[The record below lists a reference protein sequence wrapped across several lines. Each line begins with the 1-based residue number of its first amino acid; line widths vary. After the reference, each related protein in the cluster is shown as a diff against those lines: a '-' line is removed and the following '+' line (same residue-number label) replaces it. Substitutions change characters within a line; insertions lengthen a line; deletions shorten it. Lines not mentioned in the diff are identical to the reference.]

1 MVILLVQ
8 NELQDMNKDQLKG
21 TAELV
26 QRWYPTEMIGTMHAL
41 DLIMLSKCDQDDL
54 SLLVFAGALLGS
66 LNKVGNM

>member
-26 QRWYPTEMIGTMHAL
+26 QCWYPTEMIGTMHAL

>member
-26 QRWYPTEMIGTMHAL
+26 QRWYPTEMIGTMHVCPRF
-41 DLIMLSKCDQDDL
+41 DYVIKM
-54 SLLVFAGALLGS
+54 
-66 LNKVGNM
+66 